1 VSPNWWT
8 KRAIDELYIART
20 QVQRVE
26 QSIGYRKQQSIFGF
40 QLGSNRFRRLPYLSL
55 PETNMHPI
63 HLNLFRSTLMAL
75 LRCTPCLR
83 LGILVVV
90 GLGLSPLIGQ
100 KNASPIFPAD
110 RHEELVG
117 ELDYT
122 KAKKEKEKEEEVEE
136 DFEDWFDSL
145 GNYENWNIDLSNTTT
160 LIILFSLLAGLG
172 YLIYRMLD
180 DVDMRKRTKG
190 EEDEQD
196 EINISE
202 IEEEQLVAE
211 GVSLTLLQRAENNG
225 QFDVA
230 VRLLYIQ
237 LLKELQDGGLIKYRR
252 DFSNRDYQN
261 QLNRSTFLNDF
272 RDVTADYERYWY
284 GKYPIERL
292 SYRLVHRK
300 FTTLNAAIQA
310 ATAKPDSYV

>member
-1 VSPNWWT
+1 MLGFGS
-8 KRAIDELYIART
+8 LYAQNT
-20 QVQRVE
+20 
-26 QSIGYRKQQSIFGF
+26 
-40 QLGSNRFRRLPYLSL
+40 
-55 PETNMHPI
+55 
-63 HLNLFRSTLMAL
+63 
-75 LRCTPCLR
+75 
-83 LGILVVV
+83 
-90 GLGLSPLIGQ
+90 
-100 KNASPIFPAD
+100 ASPVFPAD
-110 RHEELVG
+110 RHEELMDG
-117 ELDYT
+117 LDYS
-122 KAKKEKEKEEEVEE
+122 KDKKEEEEE
-136 DFEDWFDSL
+136 EEENLDDWWDSL
-145 GNYENWNIDLSNTTT
+145 SGYENWSIDLSDGTT
-160 LIILFSLLAGLG
+160 LIILLLLLGSLG
-172 YLIYRMLD
+172 YLIYRMLG
-180 DVDMRKRTKG
+180 DVEMRKRTKG
-190 EEDEQD
+190 EDEEQD

-211 GVSLTLLQRAENNG
+211 GVSLTLLQRAENAG

-261 QLNRSTFLNDF
+261 QLRRSTFLADF

-310 ATAKPDSYV
+310 ATAKPDTYV

>member
-1 VSPNWWT
+1 
-8 KRAIDELYIART
+8 
-20 QVQRVE
+20 
-26 QSIGYRKQQSIFGF
+26 
-40 QLGSNRFRRLPYLSL
+40 
-55 PETNMHPI
+55 MHPI
-63 HLNLFRSTLMAL
+63 RLNLFRSTLTAL
-75 LRCTPCLR
+75 LRCAPCLR

-100 KNASPIFPAD
+100 KNASPIFPTD

-122 KAKKEKEKEEEVEE
+122 KTKKEKEKEEEVEE
-136 DFEDWFDSL
+136 DLEDWFDSL

-160 LIILFSLLAGLG
+160 LIILFLLLAGLG

-180 DVDMRKRTKG
+180 DVDMRKRTKS

-261 QLNRSTFLNDF
+261 QLHRSTFLNDF

-284 GKYPIERL
+284 GKYTIDRL

>member
-1 VSPNWWT
+1 M
-8 KRAIDELYIART
+8 
-20 QVQRVE
+20 
-26 QSIGYRKQQSIFGF
+26 
-40 QLGSNRFRRLPYLSL
+40 LG
-55 PETNMHPI
+55 
-63 HLNLFRSTLMAL
+63 
-75 LRCTPCLR
+75 
-83 LGILVVV
+83 
-90 GLGLSPLIGQ
+90 
-100 KNASPIFPAD
+100 
-110 RHEELVG
+110 
-117 ELDYT
+117 
-122 KAKKEKEKEEEVEE
+122 
-136 DFEDWFDSL
+136 
-145 GNYENWNIDLSNTTT
+145 
-160 LIILFSLLAGLG
+160 
-172 YLIYRMLD
+172 

-190 EEDEQD
+190 KKGEQD

-211 GVSLTLLQRAENNG
+211 GVSLTLLQRAENAG
-225 QFDVA
+225 QFDVV

-261 QLNRSTFLNDF
+261 QLHHSVFLNDF

-300 FTTLNAAIQA
+300 FTALNAAIQT